1 MLWHPAFGQTLGVIM
16 LKRVLLA
23 VLAVVVL
30 FAGYVALQPSSY
42 RIERTAIVVAPPA
55 AVFAEINDF
64 HNWEAWSPWAKL
76 DPNAKTT
83 FEGPASGEGAVF
95 HWSGNE
101 EVGEGKMTLAES
113 KPDERVLV
121 NVDFVKPFAGT
132 NSSEFVLRPD
142 GARTI
147 VTWAV
152 FGEQGFIGKAI
163 CLFMNP
169 QKMIGEPLEKGLA
182 NLKAVTEAKLG
193 QSQPEPV
200 AN

>member
-1 MLWHPAFGQTLGVIM
+1 M

-23 VLAVVVL
+23 VVAVVVL
-30 FAGYVALQPSSY
+30 FAAYVAMQPSTF
-42 RIERTAIVVAPPA
+42 RIERSAIVVAPPA
-55 AVFAEINDF
+55 AVFAEVNDF

-76 DPNAKTT
+76 DPNAKAT
-83 FEGPASGEGAVF
+83 FEGPASGQGAVF
-95 HWSGNE
+95 HWSGND
-101 EVGEGKMTLAES
+101 EVGEGKMTLTES
-113 KPDERVLV
+113 KPDEHILIQ
-121 NVDFVKPFAGT
+121 VDFVKPFAGT
-132 NSSEFVLRPD
+132 NASEFTFKPD

-147 VTWAV
+147 VNWAI
-152 FGEQGFIGKAI
+152 FGEQGFIEKAI

-193 QSQPEPV
+193 QSQPDAV